1 MRPGDE
7 KGRRVTLVDA
17 ELAVQALVADDVSLG
32 EIEQY
37 VAELP
42 LDDEHK
48 SALWLLAWSHTT
60 RPRRRN
66 PSRTTHRGRP
76 SLATSLG
83 ASPTRQPVDQ
93 GVLTDATRAGDR

>member
-1 MRPGDE
+1 M
-7 KGRRVTLVDA
+7 TLVDA
-17 ELAVQALVADDVSLG
+17 ELAVQARVADDVSLG

-60 RPRRRN
+60 RRGGGTAAEPRTRSTEPRNEPRRL
-66 PSRTTHRGRP
+66 PIHQ
-76 SLATSLG
+76 L
-83 ASPTRQPVDQ
+83 
-93 GVLTDATRAGDR
+93 